1 MIILITSSFC
11 NLDHPHSAASG
22 FHLHQFQVIHFV
34 AVDKKK
40 GDKKKEEV
48 SEPFYG
54 LLFIHS
60 GFRIQDSVFRITDHF
75 QVIHFIAAD
84 DRIHCRLRYLLLNY
98 FLLVN

>member
-1 MIILITSSFC
+1 MIILITSSFR
-11 NLDHPHSAASG
+11 NLGHPHSAASG

-40 GDKKKEEV
+40 RRQKKKEEV

-60 GFRIQDSVFRITDHF
+60 GFRIPDSGFSIPDNGSFSSDSFYCGRRSNSLPASIS
-75 QVIHFIAAD
+75 AA
-84 DRIHCRLRYLLLNY
+84 
-98 FLLVN
+98 